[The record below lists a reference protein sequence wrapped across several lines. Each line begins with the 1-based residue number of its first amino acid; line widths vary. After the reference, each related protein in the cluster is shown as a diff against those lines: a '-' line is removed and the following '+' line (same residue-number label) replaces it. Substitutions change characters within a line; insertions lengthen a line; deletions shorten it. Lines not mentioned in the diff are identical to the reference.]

1 MSYVA
6 VPASSSVG
14 CICLP
19 HPFIHCCISFLLQL
33 DVAVEVIGERSMR
46 IEEMEA
52 DLVDMRE
59 IFKTQL
65 EEAMAQVADLRAKLE
80 AAGIADS

>member
-1 MSYVA
+1 MKCDHSTLL
-6 VPASSSVG
+6 
-14 CICLP
+14 I
-19 HPFIHCCISFLLQL
+19 LLQL

-46 IEEMEA
+46 IEELEA

-65 EEAMAQVADLRAKLE
+65 EEAMAQVADLRAKLQ
-80 AAGIADS
+80 AAGIATES